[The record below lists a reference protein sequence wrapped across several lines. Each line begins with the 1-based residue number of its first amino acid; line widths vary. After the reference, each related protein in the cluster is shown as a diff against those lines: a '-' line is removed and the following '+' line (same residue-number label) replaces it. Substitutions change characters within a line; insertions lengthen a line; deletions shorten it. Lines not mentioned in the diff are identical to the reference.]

1 MVPVLGLLDIS
12 KGYADGRGVRTEVL
26 KSINLSVGSG
36 ECVAILG
43 FSGTGKTTL
52 ISLMAGLIN
61 ADSGEI
67 VVNGRPSA
75 GSWSDRGLVLQSYS
89 LMPWLS
95 VAANV
100 RLQVDAVH
108 KSLSRSERA
117 RLVSD
122 AVHPVSLPLAIDRNP
137 RELSGGL
144 RRRAAGSGSDRGLV
158 FQS

>member
-1 MVPVLGLLDIS
+1 MPASEPGRNHIMVPVLELRDIS

-36 ECVAILG
+36 EFVAILG

-75 GSWSDRGLVLQSYS
+75 GS
-89 LMPWLS
+89 
-95 VAANV
+95 
-100 RLQVDAVH
+100 
-108 KSLSRSERA
+108 
-117 RLVSD
+117 
-122 AVHPVSLPLAIDRNP
+122 
-137 RELSGGL
+137 
-144 RRRAAGSGSDRGLV
+144 GSDRGLV
-158 FQS
+158 FQSYRSEEHTSELQSLMRISYAVFCLNKKTKLNTQDSRDRSRKQK

>member
-1 MVPVLGLLDIS
+1 MPASEPGRNHIMVPVLELRDIS

-36 ECVAILG
+36 EFVAILG

-67 VVNGRPSA
+67 VIKGRPSA
-75 GSWSDRGLVLQSYS
+75 GSGSDRGVVFQSYT

-95 VAANV
+95 VAATV
-100 RLQVDAVH
+100 RLAVDTVTKAGGQSVVEG
-108 KSLSRSERA
+108 K
-117 RLVSD
+117 RL
-122 AVHPVSLPLAIDRNP
+122 A
-137 RELSGGL
+137 
-144 RRRAAGSGSDRGLV
+144 
-158 FQS
+158 

>member
-1 MVPVLGLLDIS
+1 MPASEPGRNHIMVPVLELRDIS

-36 ECVAILG
+36 EFVAILG

-75 GSWSDRGLVLQSYS
+75 GSEIGRASCR
-89 LMPWLS
+89 
-95 VAANV
+95 
-100 RLQVDAVH
+100 
-108 KSLSRSERA
+108 ER
-117 RLVSD
+117 VCQY
-122 AVHPVSLPLAIDRNP
+122 V
-137 RELSGGL
+137 
-144 RRRAAGSGSDRGLV
+144 
-158 FQS
+158 

>member
-1 MVPVLGLLDIS
+1 MPASEPGRNHIMVPVLELRDIS

-36 ECVAILG
+36 EFVAILG

-75 GSWSDRGLVLQSYS
+75 GSGSDRGLVFQSYS

-100 RLQVDAVH
+100 RLAVDAVQDR
-108 KSLSRSERA
+108 KSTRSAERGGGKEC
-117 RLVSD
+117 VSTC
-122 AVHPVSLPLAIDRNP
+122 
-137 RELSGGL
+137 
-144 RRRAAGSGSDRGLV
+144 
-158 FQS
+158 

>member
-1 MVPVLGLLDIS
+1 MPASEPGRNHIMVPVLELRDIS

-36 ECVAILG
+36 EFVAILG

-75 GSWSDRGLVLQSYS
+75 GSGSDRGLVFQSYS

-100 RLQVDAVH
+100 RLAVDAVH
-108 KSLSRSERA
+108 KSLYRSVRARRSEER
-117 RLVSD
+117 RLGKECVSTC
-122 AVHPVSLPLAIDRNP
+122 
-137 RELSGGL
+137 
-144 RRRAAGSGSDRGLV
+144 GSRGWLC
-158 FQS
+158 Q